1 MPPTQETT
9 SIPSKVQDFTIVP
22 LQLPPSPACLPKTT
36 QHYLY
41 LRRDAPKPGEEPTPD
56 IKRSLFVANLPIDA
70 TENNLRKL
78 FKDVAGA
85 GVERVEFDEHM
96 QRARRGLVLGGEM
109 VVQGTVV
116 KVDVN
121 DGGRGKKRKRGAADE
136 EEGVVKRQIEE
147 MKLPEV
153 WDRGVLRGGGCAVV
167 VFVDEASR
175 EGALKECGR
184 VKKRGRVVEWPV
196 LEGEEMGLGRYRTHH
211 TLTFPSRAALQRSV
225 NTYLTHF
232 TALESAR
239 SSLLSRQRQVPDEDG
254 FVTVTRGGRAG
265 PARMEEAQ
273 AAAERLKEREKKR
286 VGGDFYRFQTRESR
300 KLKERELRDQ
310 FELDRKRVQEMR
322 ERRGKIRPE

>member
-1 MPPTQETT
+1 MPTTKETT
-9 SIPSKVQDFTIVP
+9 SIPAKVQDFTVLP
-22 LQLPPSPACLPKTT
+22 VQLPPSLSCPSKTT

-41 LRRDAPKPGEEPTPD
+41 LRRDAPKPGEEPTLD
-56 IKRSLFVANLPIDA
+56 TKRSLFVANLPIDA

-78 FKDVAGA
+78 FKGIAGA
-85 GVERVEFDEHM
+85 GVERVEFDEYT
-96 QRARRGLVLGGEM
+96 QRPRRGLILGGEM

-116 KVDVN
+116 KIDA
-121 DGGRGKKRKRGAADE
+121 DTGRGKKRKRGADGE
-136 EEGVVKRQIEE
+136 EEVVKRRMEE
-147 MKLPEV
+147 IALPEV
-153 WDRGVLRGGGCAVV
+153 WDRRVLRGRGCCVV
-167 VFVDEASR
+167 VFVDEGSR
-175 EGALKECGR
+175 EVALKECAR
-184 VKKRGRVVEWPV
+184 VKRKGRVVEWPAV
-196 LEGEEMGLGRYRTHH
+196 EGEEMGLQRYRTHH
-211 TLTFPSRAALQRSV
+211 SLTFPSRAALQRSV

-265 PARMEEAQ
+265 PARLEEAQ

-300 KLKERELRDQ
+300 KLKERELREQ
-310 FELDRKRVQEMR
+310 FEVDRKRMQNMR